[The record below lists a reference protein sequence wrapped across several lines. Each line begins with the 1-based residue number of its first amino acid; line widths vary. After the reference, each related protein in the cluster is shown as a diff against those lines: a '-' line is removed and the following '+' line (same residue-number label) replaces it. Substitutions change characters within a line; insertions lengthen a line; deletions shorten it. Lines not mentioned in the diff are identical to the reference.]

1 MELIHK
7 KSMTIAQKNREDIPS
22 FDLTVEGRFLAWIIE
37 ARDYNKI
44 QIMWTV
50 KLIKTKEIY
59 KPDEIRLKHLGAFY
73 DNRFIYVQ

>member
-37 ARDYNKI
+37 ARDYNKS
-44 QIMWTV
+44 T
-50 KLIKTKEIY
+50 ES
-59 KPDEIRLKHLGAFY
+59 
-73 DNRFIYVQ
+73 YVDSQTNKDKRNLQAR